1 MKNKNLIRRV
11 SLFLGAATLC
21 LSFTACK
28 NGGAGNS
35 GNGLD
40 ENEKKHVIAEVENHN
55 ANAAV
60 RPSFADTNVFLFA
73 NGTSEYT
80 VVIPADASVSVT
92 FAAQELAQYFKQAT
106 GFELPMKKEN
116 EVENSAS
123 GGKYI
128 LLGRTNAL
136 AASGIM
142 EAGEKVKSDGY
153 KIVRKD
159 ESVYICGANDK
170 GTNYGVYEFLW
181 YEVGFEAYS
190 ADEVYTDTCE
200 TVVLKDFTYTDNP
213 DFGARMMDGILQS
226 DTYTANLY
234 RITNV
239 DEKSAKYDYG
249 QSKDWL
255 YTNNHALPRWIPAS
269 KYNTKPVEPAADAS
283 EEEKA
288 EYEEKLKNYHP
299 EWFVG
304 GGEAQRCLTAAGIA
318 EETAKNIIERLKI
331 NSDAYKVDL
340 SQGDGTTWCGCDNCV
355 AERKLYRTSGY
366 YVRFANK
373 VIQLVEAWRAE
384 NQPDRNLIYSMFS
397 YRATSE
403 PPVEKNADGTY
414 KILDESC
421 RPHVKLY
428 VKFAPI
434 TYCYYHS
441 FEDPNCAMN
450 TVFNEEVKG
459 WESITDRFMIWD
471 YSANYRKYLFFF
483 YDFETYKDNYALYK
497 RIGVDDMFREYN
509 SGGNLT
515 PFTYL
520 KTYIN
525 GKLMWNVDYNVE
537 ELIDDFFTNYYK
549 DVAPEVREVFDMIRS
564 NLKTVDERED
574 ENGKK
579 HNLHYTV
586 YSLTNSKPDVFPR
599 RLVDRADELL
609 NRALEK
615 CENMSDKITGE
626 KLYKRVLMERTCI
639 RYLMIDNYNAYGYAL
654 NNFESFVRAFQK
666 DVNTLGVTFV
676 SEGGSMSAW
685 INSLL
690 K

>member
-1 MKNKNLIRRV
+1 MKHKKLIRRV

-92 FAAQELAQYFKQAT
+92 FSAQELAQYFKQAT
-106 GFELPMKKEN
+106 GFELPVKKEN

-136 AASGIM
+136 ASSGIM
-142 EAGEKVKSDGY
+142 EAGEKAESDGY

-200 TVVLKDFTYTDNP
+200 TVVLKDFNYTDNP

-255 YTNNHALPRWIPAS
+255 TGNCHQLPEWIPMS
-269 KYNTKPVEPAADAS
+269 KYNMKPVEPPGNAS

-288 EYEEKLKNYHP
+288 EYQEKLKNYHP
-299 EWFVG
+299 EWFTG
-304 GGEAQRCLTAAGIA
+304 GQPCLTTPGIA
-318 EETAKNIIERLKI
+318 EEIAKNIIEKLKK
-331 NSDAYKVDL
+331 NLVAYKIDI
-340 SQGDGTTWCGCDNCV
+340 SQGDTTQWCSCKQC
-355 AERKLYRTSGY
+355 AEEYKQYNVSGY
-366 YVRFANK
+366 YIRFANK
-373 VIQLVEAWRAE
+373 VVNIVENWRAE
-384 NQPDRNLIYSMFS
+384 NQPDRDLIYSMFA
-397 YRATSE
+397 YYATSN
-403 PPVEKNADGTY
+403 PPVTKNADGTY

-421 RPHVKLY
+421 RPHEKLY

-434 TYCYYHS
+434 KYCYYHS
-441 FEDPNCAMN
+441 FDCRNCDMN
-450 TVFNEEVKG
+450 ATFYSEVEG
-459 WESITDRFMIWD
+459 WKAITNRFMIWD
-471 YSANYRKYLFFF
+471 YSANYGRYYFFF
-483 YDFETYKDNYALYK
+483 YDFESYKNNYAMYK
-497 RIGVDDMFREYN
+497 NIGVVDIFRQYN
-509 SGGNLT
+509 SGGNLA

-525 GKLMWNVDYNVE
+525 GKLLWNVNYNVE
-537 ELIDDFFTNYYK
+537 ELIDDFFTRYYK
-549 DVAPEVREVFDMIRS
+549 NVASEVREVYEMTRL
-564 NLKTVDERED
+564 NLKTVDERVD
-574 ENGKK
+574 ANGNK

-586 YSLTNSKPDVFPR
+586 YSTKNSKADIFSR
-599 RLVDRADELL
+599 NFVDKADMLL
-609 NRALEK
+609 THALRK
-615 CENMSDKITGE
+615 CENMSDKVTGE

-639 RYLMIDNYNAYGYAL
+639 RFLMLENYNAYGYDYD
-654 NNFESFVRAFQK
+654 NFENFISLVREDA
-666 DVNTLGVTFV
+666 NTLGMSMVAEGV
-676 SEGGSMSAW
+676 SVSNW
-685 INSLL
+685 LDSLL